1 MLYEVPLFDYHYA
14 VYVKNDLV
22 GIALGLDEPARM
34 GGD

>member
-1 MLYEVPLFDYHYA
+1 MTVRYTISGMFSQ
-14 VYVKNDLV
+14 NDLV